1 MVKMDFLDYINEA
14 ERQPPRP
21 ERRLLRDRIS
31 LLNEFDD
38 TDLLDRFL
46 MNKHNSAEI
55 SCLLQTKL
63 SCDSVRGTTVPP
75 SLQVLITLRFLA
87 CGTFHHET
95 VDLCGVSESTVCKIV
110 HKVFKAI
117 CELIKD
123 YIKFPDA
130 VDQTTYKVQFCEYG
144 NFPGVIGCIGG
155 CHISI
160 MYPSTEDSKL
170 CGNRKNWFS
179 INVQSVCTPT
189 VQIFQ
194 NSVLCAQFEAGQHSG
209 ILLGDSVRPEQQ
221 CYSQAHIH
229 TRGLVERMFGIWK
242 NCFYCLR
249 SALHFEPR
257 TCCIV
262 IVAMAVLY
270 DYLRQHGCPDSL
282 TEYCNDPH
290 VPMAEVVNNKTIH
303 TYRDTSALK

>member
-1 MVKMDFLDYINEA
+1 IVSSVLHGADSLSKQLIN
-14 ERQPPRP
+14 
-21 ERRLLRDRIS
+21 
-31 LLNEFDD
+31 
-38 TDLLDRFL
+38 LLDRFL

-95 VDLCGVSESTVCKIV
+95 ADLCGVSESTVCKIV

-144 NFPGVIGCIGG
+144 NFPGC
-155 CHISI
+155 
-160 MYPSTEDSKL
+160 PSTEDPEL
-170 CGNRKNWFS
+170 YGNRKNWSS
-179 INVQSVCTPT
+179 INVQGVCTPT

-194 NSVLCAQFEAGQHSG
+194 NSSLCAQFEAGQHSG
-209 ILLGDSVRPEQQ
+209 ILLGDSGYEQTNFLFTPYLHPIRPEPQR
-221 CYSQAHIH
+221 YSQAHIH

-242 NCFYCLR
+242 NCFHCLR
-249 SALHFEPR
+249 NALHFEPR
-257 TCCIV
+257 RCCIV
-262 IVAMAVLY
+262 IVAMAVMTSPPPSNNIKY
-270 DYLRQHGCPDSL
+270 SESCVASTPGKHQDWM
-282 TEYCNDPH
+282 EYQGGG
-290 VPMAEVVNNKTIH
+290 
-303 TYRDTSALK
+303 